1 MTSDDMDEETSTVD
15 SRLLVVGAGTM
26 GTQIALQ
33 AGIHGVDVNLFD
45 VDEKALKRAESEVG
59 RLIQQKL
66 GRNTIDTEAAAGVFH
81 HLLFHGD
88 LREAASDA
96 DWAIEAVVE
105 QFDIKLRLF
114 ADLDAVLPVHAG
126 IATNSS
132 SILAS
137 RLAQAT
143 SRPERCLNMH
153 FFHPVLAM
161 DLCEIVAAPQV
172 SPDIVEQA
180 VGWAQR
186 LRRRPVVLWKEVDG
200 FIVNRILSAASC
212 EAFSLVADS
221 VAAPADVDVA
231 VRQGLRWPLGPFE
244 LADLSGLDV
253 VLDVRRSRQQL
264 DPDPANLPSIALLEA
279 LVRQGRLGR
288 KNKIGFYDYST
299 DPPTPLSVN
308 L

>member
-1 MTSDDMDEETSTVD
+1 MDN
-15 SRLLVVGAGTM
+15 RLLVVGAGTM

-33 AGIHGVDVNLFD
+33 AAIHGVDVNLID
-45 VDEKALKRAESEVG
+45 VVEESLQRAETEVG

-66 GRNTIDTEAAAGVFH
+66 RRNTMDAGAAAAVSRHLVFH
-81 HLLFHGD
+81 ND
-88 LREAASDA
+88 LREAARDA

-114 ADLDAVLPVHAG
+114 ADLDAVLPAHTG

-186 LRRRPVVLWKEVDG
+186 LHRRPVVLWKEVDG

-279 LVRQGRLGR
+279 LVGQGRLGR